1 MTVQCYEGYH
11 CDGPTSKQNKEGA
24 MSNNNY
30 RRLSLRD
37 IPVRCGVPLYV
48 QDRLSSGFRVGRLT
62 MNRHVV
68 ALGLS
73 VWSTMYR

>member
-1 MTVQCYEGYH
+1 
-11 CDGPTSKQNKEGA
+11 

-30 RRLSLRD
+30 RRLSLKD
-37 IPVRCGVPLYV
+37 IPVRCSVPLYV

-68 ALGLS
+68 HSAIS
-73 VWSTMYR
+73 VWTTMYKKGV

>member
-1 MTVQCYEGYH
+1 
-11 CDGPTSKQNKEGA
+11 